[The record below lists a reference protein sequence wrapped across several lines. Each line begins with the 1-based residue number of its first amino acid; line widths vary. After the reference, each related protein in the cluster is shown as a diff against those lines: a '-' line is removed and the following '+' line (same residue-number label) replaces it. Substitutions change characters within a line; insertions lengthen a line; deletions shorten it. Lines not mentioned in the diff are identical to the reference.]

1 MSHTSHIF
9 PTKMTRK
16 VVYYLRSN
24 RIFMKRFVNGKQP
37 VTTVP
42 LLLEQRKR
50 GQETMEKA
58 MGFVW
63 ICDHSS
69 FIGEFQYNRVANYVQ
84 TWHFQTA

>member
-1 MSHTSHIF
+1 MSHISHIF

-42 LLLEQRKR
+42 PLLEQRKKR
-50 GQETMEKA
+50 SGNHGE
-58 MGFVW
+58 GHG
-63 ICDHSS
+63 ICMDL
-69 FIGEFQYNRVANYVQ
+69 
-84 TWHFQTA
+84 